1 MKKILIVEDDDKLAN
16 ELKIFLDRQGY
27 QAEYLNDLSDPLQ
40 SILNS
45 HSDLVLLDINLPH
58 HDGQFL
64 CKEVRKT
71 SDLPIIIITSKNNE
85 LDELISM
92 NYGADDF
99 VTKPFNT
106 QILLARIQAV
116 LKRSQPAVNQLNY
129 RDFTLDLSRYTIERE
144 HQELELTKN
153 EFKILYCL
161 LNNQGTIV
169 SREEIM
175 SYLWDSE
182 LFVDDNTL
190 TVNINR
196 LRRKLEDIGLKDI
209 ITTRRGY
216 GYILE

>member
-27 QAEYLNDLSDPLQ
+27 QAEYLNDFSDPLQ

>member
-27 QAEYLNDLSDPLQ
+27 QAEYLNDFSDPLQ
-40 SILNS
+40 SILES
-45 HSDLVLLDINLPH
+45 HCDLVLLDINLPH

-144 HQELELTKN
+144 QQELELTKN

-161 LNNQGTIV
+161 LNRQGTIV

>member
-1 MKKILIVEDDDKLAN
+1 MKKILIVEDDEKLAN
-16 ELKIFLDRQGY
+16 ELKIFLNRQGY
-27 QAEYLNDLSDPLQ
+27 QAEYLNDFSDPLN
-40 SILNS
+40 SILES

-71 SDLPIIIITSKNNE
+71 SELPIIVITSKNNE

-116 LKRSQPAVNQLNY
+116 LKRSQPIVNQLNY
-129 RDFTLDLSRYTIERE
+129 RDFTLDLSRYTIERD

-153 EFKILYCL
+153 EFKIIYCL
-161 LNNQGTIV
+161 LNRQGTIV

>member
-27 QAEYLNDLSDPLQ
+27 QAEYLNDFSDPLQ
-40 SILNS
+40 SILES
-45 HSDLVLLDINLPH
+45 HCDLVLLDINLPY

-144 HQELELTKN
+144 QQELELTKN

-161 LNNQGTIV
+161 LNRQGTIV

-209 ITTRRGY
+209 IMTRRGY

>member
-1 MKKILIVEDDDKLAN
+1 
-16 ELKIFLDRQGY
+16 
-27 QAEYLNDLSDPLQ
+27 
-40 SILNS
+40 
-45 HSDLVLLDINLPH
+45 
-58 HDGQFL
+58 
-64 CKEVRKT
+64 
-71 SDLPIIIITSKNNE
+71 
-85 LDELISM
+85 M

>member
-1 MKKILIVEDDDKLAN
+1 MKKILIVEDDEKLAN
-16 ELKIFLDRQGY
+16 ELKIFLERQGY
-27 QAEYLNDLSDPLQ
+27 LVDYLRDFSEPIHY
-40 SILNS
+40 ILNS
-45 HSDLVLLDINLPH
+45 HSDLVLLDINLPF
-58 HDGQFL
+58 HDGQYL
-64 CKEVRKT
+64 CKEIRKI

-85 LDELISM
+85 IDELISM

-116 LKRSQPAVNQLNY
+116 LKRSQVTTNQLYY
-129 RDFTLDLSRYTIERE
+129 RDFSLDLSRYTIKRE
-144 HQELELTKN
+144 EKELELTKN

-161 LNNQGTIV
+161 LQHKGTIV
-169 SREEIM
+169 SREDIM

-196 LRRKLEDIGLKDI
+196 LRRRLEDIGLKDI
-209 ITTRRGY
+209 ISTRRGY

>member
-1 MKKILIVEDDDKLAN
+1 MKKILIVEDDEKLAN
-16 ELKIFLDRQGY
+16 ELKIFLERQGY
-27 QAEYLNDLSDPLQ
+27 LADYLRDFSEPIHY
-40 SILNS
+40 ILNS
-45 HSDLVLLDINLPH
+45 HSDLVLLDINLPF
-58 HDGQFL
+58 HDGQYL
-64 CKEVRKT
+64 CKEIRKI

-85 LDELISM
+85 IDELISM

-116 LKRSQPAVNQLNY
+116 LKRSQVTTNQLYY
-129 RDFTLDLSRYTIERE
+129 RDFSLDLSRYTIKRE
-144 HQELELTKN
+144 EKELELTKN

-161 LNNQGTIV
+161 LQHKGTIV
-169 SREEIM
+169 SREDIM

-196 LRRKLEDIGLKDI
+196 LRRRLEDIGLKDI
-209 ITTRRGY
+209 ISTRRGY

>member
-1 MKKILIVEDDDKLAN
+1 MSPKVHILTLAVDQAS
-16 ELKIFLDRQGY
+16 LLLRLDNTKSQLLVY
-27 QAEYLNDLSDPLQ
+27 PLN
-40 SILNS
+40 SILES

-71 SDLPIIIITSKNNE
+71 SELPIIVITSKNNE

-116 LKRSQPAVNQLNY
+116 LKRSQPIVNQLNY
-129 RDFTLDLSRYTIERE
+129 RDFTLDLSRYTIERD

-161 LNNQGTIV
+161 LNRQGTIV

>member
-1 MKKILIVEDDDKLAN
+1 MKKILIVEDDEKLAN
-16 ELKIFLDRQGY
+16 ELKIFLNRQGY
-27 QAEYLNDLSDPLQ
+27 QAEYLNDFSDPLN
-40 SILNS
+40 SILES

-71 SDLPIIIITSKNNE
+71 SELPIIVITSKNNE

-116 LKRSQPAVNQLNY
+116 LKRSQPIVNQLHY
-129 RDFTLDLSRYTIERE
+129 RDFTLDLSRYTIERD

-161 LNNQGTIV
+161 LNRQGTIV

>member
-1 MKKILIVEDDDKLAN
+1 MKKILIVEDDEKLAN
-16 ELKIFLDRQGY
+16 ELKIFLERQGY
-27 QAEYLNDLSDPLQ
+27 LVDYLRDFSEPIHY
-40 SILNS
+40 ILNS
-45 HSDLVLLDINLPH
+45 HSDLVLLDINLPF
-58 HDGQFL
+58 HDGQYL
-64 CKEVRKT
+64 CKEIRKI

-85 LDELISM
+85 IDELISM

-99 VTKPFNT
+99 VTNPFNT

-116 LKRSQPAVNQLNY
+116 LKRSQVTTNQLYY
-129 RDFTLDLSRYTIERE
+129 RDFSLDLSRYTIKRE
-144 HQELELTKN
+144 EKELELTKN

-161 LNNQGTIV
+161 LQHKGTIV
-169 SREEIM
+169 SREDIM

-196 LRRKLEDIGLKDI
+196 LRRRLEDIGLKDI
-209 ITTRRGY
+209 ISTRRGY

>member
-1 MKKILIVEDDDKLAN
+1 MKKILIVEDDEKLAN
-16 ELKIFLDRQGY
+16 ELKIFLNRQGY
-27 QAEYLNDLSDPLQ
+27 QAEYLNDFSDPLN
-40 SILNS
+40 SILES

-71 SDLPIIIITSKNNE
+71 SELPIIVITSKNNE

-116 LKRSQPAVNQLNY
+116 LKRSQTIVNQLNY
-129 RDFTLDLSRYTIERE
+129 RDFTLDLSRYTIERD

-161 LNNQGTIV
+161 LNRQGTIV

>member
-1 MKKILIVEDDDKLAN
+1 MKKILIVEDDEKLAN
-16 ELKIFLDRQGY
+16 ELKIFLNRQGY
-27 QAEYLNDLSDPLQ
+27 QAEYLNDFRDPLN
-40 SILNS
+40 SILES

-71 SDLPIIIITSKNNE
+71 SELPIIVITSKNNE

-116 LKRSQPAVNQLNY
+116 LKRSQPIVNQLNY
-129 RDFTLDLSRYTIERE
+129 RDFTLDLSRYTIERD

-161 LNNQGTIV
+161 LNRQGTIV